1 MSKKT
6 DLGSTIEVNEWMF
19 IFKALESTRVLGKE
33 VQDFSKLMAK
43 LDMIICDLIP
53 KDKAE
58 GSLTDKIEG

>member
-6 DLGSTIEVNEWMF
+6 DLASTIEVNEWMF

-43 LDMIICDLIP
+43 LDLIICDLMP
-53 KDKAE
+53 QNNPE